1 LCDLPDRSGK
11 DQEAAMRMAALL
23 KEAAIRGRIIK

>member
-1 LCDLPDRSGK
+1 LCDLPDRNGK
-11 DQEAAMRMAALL
+11 DQEAASMAALL